1 MQGGDEVRSWNS
13 FYWWSYENG
22 ELYFYYDEDHS
33 AYPEDPGFDGHLP
46 DPTDNY
52 NQASHTTPNFNDNSI
67 CEDGMGASRV
77 EGVNTAPHGGYW
89 IQLYTTDQAG
99 TCSRSLLIDGVS
111 YVASGTILPNGFEIC
126 HIYYAPCPAGGDCA
140 DCGRGATFGNGD
152 GATRPTGDPVS
163 TAPATAAEA
172 AAGAFDVAQ
181 INYTNTQYSATAA
194 TATAATATAAT
205 ATAAITTDLVQ
216 PATYG
221 AAPAG
226 GLVLPPIRTGRA
238 LMDLL
243 NLVKDAN
250 ASGSLLGMNMPSLF
264 TALFMGELMT
274 HPNGT
279 TYRLRV
285 RV

>member
-1 MQGGDEVRSWNS
+1 AADACGTDAEQSVYDANNLCDDWSTIVVQGGDGVGGLPTNK
-13 FYWWSYENG
+13 YWWSYEAG

-163 TAPATAAEA
+163 TAPATAA
-172 AAGAFDVAQ
+172 
-181 INYTNTQYSATAA
+181 
-194 TATAATATAAT
+194 
-205 ATAAITTDLVQ
+205 ITTDLVQ